1 MFEAS
6 FLQIYTQNFYIF
18 AAQKV
23 DIFKLLRKHIAA
35 APAKAGAAALSL
47 R

>member
-23 DIFKLLRKHIAA
+23 DIFKLLRKHFAA
-35 APAKAGAAALSL
+35 APASAGAAALIL